1 MRTNYGIL
9 AFAFLIVCVYS
20 EIYTSIQRLTAL
32 AEMESKLFQNFEA
45 FIERA
50 EAREATIP
58 ENVTR
63 FYNERKKDLRLD
75 DCLNMAHPIR
85 AFYLVYRVYN
95 DWGDVM
101 NSLISNQTISTQTT
115 VADFRSLYQSTVSK
129 LGFWPVQDDV
139 SGLADNVLRLWYT
152 YDLDMKDILN
162 GEVASVGT
170 RPMRAAEIEALSNTA
185 GLVRMYYHQ
194 MMLLLELY
202 NTAEKETAR
211 SRLRSKISK
220 TYFEILTKKISM
232 LIVPTIAY
240 TDFPRHRHHFQI
252 LRKAAKT
259 NVTKDDVNDLLVP
272 TTDFQKLCRGSLKTK
287 KEESKLRCFLRETA
301 IPFYFSKEEVVNV
314 EPRVSLFHDVI
325 SGDDIFY
332 LKREATKKLSQSL
345 TSDGV
350 NRIRISQTGWVRDPA
365 HPKISRRLSRR
376 ISNTVN
382 LDAIFSN
389 RASPVEEWQV
399 LSYTTGGHYGEHKDP
414 LATEESIWE
423 MTEEKQKVKTYFMRY
438 QGQRIATWMFY
449 LNDVQAGGVTVFP
462 KLKARVPVVKGAA
475 AFWYNLKPNGEI
487 DQRMSHGGCPVI
499 LGSKWVCN
507 KWIHE
512 SGQVLKRLCGKTY
525 ESEDFYPEKYV

>member
-9 AFAFLIVCVYS
+9 AFFLLIVCVYS

-32 AEMESKLFQNFEA
+32 AEIESKLFENFET
-45 FIERA
+45 FIQRA
-50 EAREATIP
+50 EATEVTLP
-58 ENVTR
+58 KNVTR

-95 DWGDVM
+95 DWGEVM
-101 NSLISNQTISTQTT
+101 SSLNNNQTISTQSI
-115 VADFRSLYQSTVSK
+115 VADFRSLYQSAVSK
-129 LGFWPVQDDV
+129 LGFWPVQNDI

-152 YDLDMKDILN
+152 YDLQVKDILR
-162 GEVASVGT
+162 GEVASAGT
-170 RPMRAAEIEALSNTA
+170 RPMREAEIEALSNTA

-194 MMLLLELY
+194 MRLLLELY
-202 NTAEKETAR
+202 DRAENEKDR
-211 SRLRSKISK
+211 SRLRTQISK
-220 TYFEILTKKISM
+220 TYSETK
-232 LIVPTIAY
+232 
-240 TDFPRHRHHFQI
+240 R
-252 LRKAAKT
+252 
-259 NVTKDDVNDLLVP
+259 
-272 TTDFQKLCRGSLKTK
+272 
-287 KEESKLRCFLRETA
+287 EESKLRCFLRETPV
-301 IPFYFSKEEVVNV
+301 PFYFSKEEVVNV

-325 SGDDIFY
+325 SEDDILY

-350 NRIRISQTGWVRDPA
+350 NRIRVSQTGWVRDPA

-376 ISNTVN
+376 ISNTVD
-382 LDAIFSN
+382 LDAFFRN

-414 LATEESIWE
+414 VGTEEFLWE
-423 MTEEKQKVKTYFMRY
+423 MTEEKQKQKTYYLRY

-449 LNDVQAGGVTVFP
+449 LNDVQAGGATVFP
-462 KLKARVPVVKGAA
+462 QLKARVPVVKGGA
-475 AFWYNLKPNGEI
+475 AFWYNLKPNGQVDE
-487 DQRMSHGGCPVI
+487 RMSHGGCPVI

-507 KWIHE
+507 KWIRQ
-512 SGQVLKRLCGKTY
+512 SGQVLKRLCGQTY